1 MKKTDTQKRRGL
13 SLSLSTRKGLVGW
26 FYVLPFLIGFAVI
39 YLPAILQSAAYS
51 FNEVVLTVDGLETT
65 PIGWANYYDALF
77 VDTDY
82 RVILLNALKGI
93 FLDSLIIL
101 LFSFFIAT
109 VLNQKFIGRTFAR
122 TVFFLPVILAT
133 GLISKVENNDLLM
146 NLYGTNTGAEMVTGL
161 SGGPSFL
168 SIESLL
174 GGLDPDLVNIVT
186 TAVEDISQIVNDS
199 GVQILIFLAGLQAIS
214 PSVFEAAKVEGA
226 TKWEE
231 FWKITFPM
239 MGPMIL
245 VNAVYTIIDT
255 FMRPSYGV
263 LDHIQSLFDS
273 LRFGEAA
280 ARSWMFFT
288 MVTLILLCVGLA
300 SWLYARRSAAGT
312 SDYR

>member
-1 MKKTDTQKRRGL
+1 MMKKTETRIRRGT
-13 SLSLSTRKGLVGW
+13 SLSLTTRKGLAGW
-26 FYVLPFLIGFAVI
+26 LYVLPFLIGFVVI
-39 YLPAILQSAAYS
+39 YLPAIVQSAAYS
-51 FNEVVLTVDGLETT
+51 FQEVVLTVDGLETS
-65 PIGWANYYDALF
+65 PAGWKNYYDALL

-82 RVILLNALKGI
+82 RVILLGALRGI

-133 GLISKVENNDLLM
+133 GLISKVETNDLLM
-146 NLYGTNTGAEMVTGL
+146 NLYGSNTGAEMMTGL
-161 SGGPSFL
+161 SGGGALFD
-168 SIESLL
+168 IKSLL
-174 GGLDPDLVNIVT
+174 GGLDPDFVNIVT

-245 VNAVYTIIDT
+245 VNAIYTIIDT

-263 LDHIQSLFDS
+263 LGHIQGLFDT

-280 ARSWMFFT
+280 ARSWLFFS
-288 MVTLILLCVGLA
+288 MVTLILLVVGLFG
-300 SWLYARRSAAGT
+300 WLYTRRSAD
-312 SDYR
+312 SLEV